1 MHSSKLYVGNL
12 SYTVTS
18 SELEE
23 LFAQYGS
30 VVDVK
35 IIERKGFGFVEMS
48 SQSEAEEAKEKLD
61 GTEFMQR
68 RLKVNEAKPPTD
80 QKRKPFRR

>member
-1 MHSSKLYVGNL
+1 MHSPKLYVGNL
-12 SYTVTS
+12 NYAVKSQ
-18 SELEE
+18 ELEK

-30 VVDVK
+30 VVSVK
-35 IIERKGFGFVEMS
+35 IIENKGFGFVEMS

-68 RLKVNEAKPPTD
+68 RLKVNEAKPQGNP
-80 QKRKPFRR
+80 KRKPFRR

>member
-1 MHSSKLYVGNL
+1 MHSPKLYVGNL
-12 SYTVTS
+12 NYDTTAD
-18 SELEE
+18 ELEE

-30 VVDVK
+30 VVSVK

-48 SQSEAEEAKEKLD
+48 TQSEAEEAKEKLD

-68 RLKVNEAKPPTD
+68 RLKVNEAKPQSE
-80 QKRKPFRR
+80 QKRKPFHR

>member
-1 MHSSKLYVGNL
+1 MHSPKLYVGNL
-12 SYTVTS
+12 NYAVTS
-18 SELEE
+18 QELEQ

-30 VVDVK
+30 VVSVK

-48 SQSEAEEAKEKLD
+48 TQSEAEEAKEKLD

-68 RLKVNEAKPPTD
+68 RLKVNEAKPQTD
-80 QKRKPFRR
+80 QKRKPFNR